1 MESLIGGARRAL
13 VIGIG
18 GGGDVVG
25 ALSTALLCERL
36 GTPAVLGG
44 TTWERR
50 PIDPLPG
57 PRRPDEIVGARV
69 LGEGVLAAGPETR
82 TDRGVVFAESR
93 MARLRGEDTLL
104 VDPHPAS
111 RAIAGG
117 LADACDTLGADL
129 VVLVDVGGDVLGD
142 GSEPGLASPLCDA
155 VLLAAGA
162 HLEERGIKVMGAVF
176 GPCCDGE
183 LTLDEVLDRIARL
196 GAAGALLGTEGMS
209 PEVADELERACAEIP
224 TEASAMAVRCAR
236 GEIGVATIRGGRRQV
251 MLSPVGAL
259 TFYFDPALA
268 VARVAR
274 LADAVRETESL
285 EHANEVL
292 RGLGVRT
299 ELDYELANPPPAEG

>member
-1 MESLIGGARRAL
+1 
-13 VIGIG
+13 
-18 GGGDVVG
+18 
-25 ALSTALLCERL
+25 
-36 GTPAVLGG
+36 
-44 TTWERR
+44 
-50 PIDPLPG
+50 
-57 PRRPDEIVGARV
+57 
-69 LGEGVLAAGPETR
+69 
-82 TDRGVVFAESR
+82 

-104 VDPHPAS
+104 VDPHPGP

-117 LADACDTLGADL
+117 LADACEALGADL

-162 HLEERGIKVMGAVF
+162 HLQERGTKVMAAVF

-183 LTLDEVLDRIARL
+183 LTLDEVLDRVARL

-209 PEVADELERACAEIP
+209 PEVADELARACAEIP
-224 TEASAMAVRCAR
+224 TEASALAVRCAR
-236 GEIGVATIRGGRRQV
+236 GEIGPATIRGGRYQV

-268 VARVAR
+268 VAHVAR